1 MDFKNRNIVGA
12 FWCSIEGLKI
22 LFEEKAARRELLLFP
37 LSVLYIILFQPAVL
51 FMVLLLVLP
60 LLIISIE
67 AINTAI
73 EYICDEITM
82 DESNKIKKA
91 KDLGSA
97 AIFLSLT
104 AYGIVL
110 LLSLFY

>member
-37 LSVLYIILFQPAVL
+37 LSVLYIILFQPAIL
-51 FMVLLLVLP
+51 FIVLLLVLP

>member
-1 MDFKNRNIVGA
+1 MDFKNSNIAGA

-22 LFEEKAARRELLLFP
+22 LFKEKAARRELLLFP
-37 LSVLYIILFQPAVL
+37 LSVLYIIVFQPAVL

-110 LLSLFY
+110 LLGLFY